1 MHSRRLGVLRLFAG
15 FREDFVA
22 IRQSTII
29 PTGIANSA
37 SAITPLADAGERG
50 NVDDND
56 DEPEHHAD
64 AKGQQGDLGIAHP
77 LQPPSGTRNLPIH
90 DNQHGIGCSANAK
103 EGKRMIEVER
113 PTDLAQFVGKEIGVS
128 DWFTVDQAIIDKFAE
143 ATGDHQWI
151 HVDVERA
158 KREMPGGK
166 TIAHGY
172 LTLSLVPRL
181 AATIYRVKNRS
192 RGLNY
197 GSNRV
202 RFTGQVPAGSRI
214 RLRQKIKS
222 VEPVEGG
229 GVRITSE
236 STMEV
241 EGSDRPALVAE
252 TISMQFE

>member
-1 MHSRRLGVLRLFAG
+1 
-15 FREDFVA
+15 
-22 IRQSTII
+22 
-29 PTGIANSA
+29 
-37 SAITPLADAGERG
+37 
-50 NVDDND
+50 
-56 DEPEHHAD
+56 
-64 AKGQQGDLGIAHP
+64 
-77 LQPPSGTRNLPIH
+77 
-90 DNQHGIGCSANAK
+90 
-103 EGKRMIEVER
+103 MIEVER
-113 PTDLAQFVGKEIGVS
+113 PTDLANYVGREIGVS
-128 DWFTVDQAIIDKFAE
+128 DWFAVDQAMIDKFAE

-158 KREMPGGK
+158 KREMPGGR

-222 VEPVEGG
+222 VEPMDGG

-236 STMEV
+236 STMQV

-252 TISMQFE
+252 TISLQFE

>member
-1 MHSRRLGVLRLFAG
+1 ML
-15 FREDFVA
+15 
-22 IRQSTII
+22 
-29 PTGIANSA
+29 
-37 SAITPLADAGERG
+37 
-50 NVDDND
+50 
-56 DEPEHHAD
+56 
-64 AKGQQGDLGIAHP
+64 
-77 LQPPSGTRNLPIH
+77 
-90 DNQHGIGCSANAK
+90 
-103 EGKRMIEVER
+103 EVER
-113 PTDLAQFVGKEIGVS
+113 GTDLAAYVGKEIGVS
-128 DWFTVDQAIIDKFAE
+128 DWYTVTQEQIDKFAD

-181 AATIYRVKNRS
+181 GQTLYRVKQRS

-222 VEPVEGG
+222 VDPVEG

-236 STMEV
+236 STVEV
-241 EGSDRPALVAE
+241 EGAARPALVAE
-252 TISMQFE
+252 IISMQFD

>member
-1 MHSRRLGVLRLFAG
+1 
-15 FREDFVA
+15 
-22 IRQSTII
+22 
-29 PTGIANSA
+29 
-37 SAITPLADAGERG
+37 
-50 NVDDND
+50 
-56 DEPEHHAD
+56 
-64 AKGQQGDLGIAHP
+64 
-77 LQPPSGTRNLPIH
+77 
-90 DNQHGIGCSANAK
+90 
-103 EGKRMIEVER
+103 MIEVER
-113 PTDLAQFVGKEIGVS
+113 PADLAQYIGKEIGVS

-158 KREMPGGK
+158 RREMPGGK

-181 AATIYRVKNRS
+181 AATLYRVKKRA

-214 RLRQKIKS
+214 RLHQRIQS

-229 GVRITSE
+229 GARITSE
-236 STMEV
+236 STIEV
-241 EGSDRPALVAE
+241 EGAARPALVAE